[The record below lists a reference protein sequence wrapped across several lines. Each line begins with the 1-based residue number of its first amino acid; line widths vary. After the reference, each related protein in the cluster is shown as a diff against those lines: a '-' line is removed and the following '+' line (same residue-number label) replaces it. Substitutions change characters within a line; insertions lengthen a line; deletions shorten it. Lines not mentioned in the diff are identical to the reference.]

1 MFAALADLTV
11 DPCAQIVGNYLRGN
25 GLDKCRESF
34 QGVHLLSAV
43 RGMEKGR
50 RNSIAQKPVS
60 RNFDA
65 IPVFV
70 HLFVLYALDLAQIV
84 GGILVNIVVQPVLRQ
99 QVGVGTPAEQ
109 RRLCGIIVRVVIHRH
124 MDGQALVHIAAVL

>member
-11 DPCAQIVGNYLRGN
+11 DPCAQIVGDYLRGN
-25 GLDKCRESF
+25 GLNKCRESF

-50 RNSIAQKPVS
+50 RNRIAQKPVS

-70 HLFVLYALDLAQIV
+70 HLFVLYAQIGRAHV
-84 GGILVNIVVQPVLRQ
+84 
-99 QVGVGTPAEQ
+99 
-109 RRLCGIIVRVVIHRH
+109 
-124 MDGQALVHIAAVL
+124 

>member
-11 DPCAQIVGNYLRGN
+11 DPCTQIVGNYLRGN

-70 HLFVLYALDLAQIV
+70 HLFVLHALDLAQII
-84 GGILVNIVVQPVLRQ
+84 GGVLVDIVVQPVRIQ
-99 QVGVGTPAEQ
+99 
-109 RRLCGIIVRVVIHRH
+109 IVR
-124 MDGQALVHIAAVL
+124 M

>member
-34 QGVHLLSAV
+34 QGVHLLSTV

-60 RNFDA
+60 RNFDT

-70 HLFVLYALDLAQIV
+70 HLFVLHALDLAQIV
-84 GGILVNIVVQPVLRQ
+84 GGQTLSPVRMQRQNHHHLNRTLPRTGILSASIKYLFFSYAKQF
-99 QVGVGTPAEQ
+99 
-109 RRLCGIIVRVVIHRH
+109 IF
-124 MDGQALVHIAAVL
+124 

>member
-25 GLDKCRESF
+25 GLNKCRESF

-65 IPVFV
+65 IP
-70 HLFVLYALDLAQIV
+70 ALPALPGPERWAAAMH
-84 GGILVNIVVQPVLRQ
+84 RAAA
-99 QVGVGTPAEQ
+99 TP
-109 RRLCGIIVRVVIHRH
+109 LPPT
-124 MDGQALVHIAAVL
+124 AAA

>member
-70 HLFVLYALDLAQIV
+70 HLFVLYALNLAQIV
-84 GGILVNIVVQPVLRQ
+84 GGVLVDIVVQPVLIQ

-109 RRLCGIIVRVVIHRH
+109 RRLCGIIV
-124 MDGQALVHIAAVL
+124 

>member
-1 MFAALADLTV
+1 MLAALEEQAVKPL
-11 DPCAQIVGNYLRGN
+11 AQIVGNYLRGN

-70 HLFVLYALDLAQIV
+70 HLFVLYALDLAQII
-84 GGILVNIVVQPVLRQ
+84 GGVLVDIVVQPVRVQ
-99 QVGVGTPAEQ
+99 
-109 RRLCGIIVRVVIHRH
+109 IVR
-124 MDGQALVHIAAVL
+124 M

>member
-25 GLDKCRESF
+25 GLDKCRENF

-70 HLFVLYALDLAQIV
+70 HLFVLYALDLAQII
-84 GGILVNIVVQPVLRQ
+84 GGILVDIVVQPVLIQ
-99 QVGVGTPAEQ
+99 QVGVSTPAE
-109 RRLCGIIVRVVIHRH
+109 
-124 MDGQALVHIAAVL
+124 

>member
-25 GLDKCRESF
+25 GLNKCRESF

-50 RNSIAQKPVS
+50 RNRIA
-60 RNFDA
+60 
-65 IPVFV
+65 
-70 HLFVLYALDLAQIV
+70 
-84 GGILVNIVVQPVLRQ
+84 
-99 QVGVGTPAEQ
+99 
-109 RRLCGIIVRVVIHRH
+109 
-124 MDGQALVHIAAVL
+124 

>member
-1 MFAALADLTV
+1 MKAS
-11 DPCAQIVGNYLRGN
+11 IGY
-25 GLDKCRESF
+25 
-34 QGVHLLSAV
+34 HLLSAV

-70 HLFVLYALDLAQIV
+70 HLFVLYALDLAQII
-84 GGILVNIVVQPVLRQ
+84 GGILVDIVVQPVLIQ
-99 QVGVGTPAEQ
+99 QVQCVSGNMP
-109 RRLCGIIVRVVIHRH
+109 
-124 MDGQALVHIAAVL
+124 VLFWARSP